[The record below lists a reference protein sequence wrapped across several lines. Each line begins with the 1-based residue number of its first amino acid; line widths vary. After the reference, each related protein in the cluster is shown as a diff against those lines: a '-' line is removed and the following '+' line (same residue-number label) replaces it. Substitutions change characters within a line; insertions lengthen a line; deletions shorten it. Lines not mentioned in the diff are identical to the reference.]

1 MKKEENTEASRIDEA
16 SEYMELAKGSIPEGG
31 EPYYRYSRLDV
42 TLIPLRY
49 HEREFECYVKASEL
63 GNADATVFVGLAYRQ
78 GYPVGRNYCKAFDCF
93 ARAVELGDE
102 YLAPFLIA
110 ECYEQGLG
118 TDIDENAAVLYYT
131 MSAERGNISSML
143 ALARIYSEGLYSIE
157 KDKQKAAKYY
167 FMSGI
172 GRD

>member
-1 MKKEENTEASRIDEA
+1 MNKEENTDVSRIDEA
-16 SEYMELAKGSIPEGG
+16 SAYMELARSSIPEGG
-31 EPYYRYSRLDV
+31 EPYYRYSKLDV

-49 HEREFECYVKASEL
+49 HERELEYYEKAAEL
-63 GNADATVFVGLAYRQ
+63 GNADATVFVGIAYKQ
-78 GYPVGRNYCKAFDCF
+78 GYPASRDYVRAFDCF

-102 YLAPFLIA
+102 YLAPFLLA
-110 ECYEQGLG
+110 ECYEKGLG

-143 ALARIYSEGLYSIE
+143 ALVRIYSEGLGSIE
-157 KDKQKAAKYY
+157 KDTQKATKYY